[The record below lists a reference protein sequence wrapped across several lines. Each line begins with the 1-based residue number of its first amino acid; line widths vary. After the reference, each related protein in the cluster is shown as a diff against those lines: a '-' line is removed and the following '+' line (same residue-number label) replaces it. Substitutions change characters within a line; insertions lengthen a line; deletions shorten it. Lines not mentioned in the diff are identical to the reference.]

1 MGEEKKKKKKKKR
14 RRKPMFSIEGLTFS
28 SGSYNELRA
37 IPPGALAIK
46 ELKRGVFAGNKLT
59 SISPKIRFWTQM
71 TILELDGTTTST
83 TLQLNISLFSV
94 RT

>member
-1 MGEEKKKKKKKKR
+1 MRWSFLK
-14 RRKPMFSIEGLTFS
+14 TFLLL
-28 SGSYNELRA
+28 GSYDNLKS
-37 IPPGALAIK
+37 IPSGALAIK
-46 ELKRGVFAGNKLT
+46 GLKRAVFAGNRLT

-71 TILELDGTTTST
+71 TILELDGTTTT